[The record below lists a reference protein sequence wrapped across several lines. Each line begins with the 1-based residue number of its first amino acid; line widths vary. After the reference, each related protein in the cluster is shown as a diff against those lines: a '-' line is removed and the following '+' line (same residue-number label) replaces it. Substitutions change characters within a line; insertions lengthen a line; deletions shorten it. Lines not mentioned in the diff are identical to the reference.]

1 MNSIIIAGG
10 NGFLGNALT
19 THFLSRNQ
27 PVILLNRT
35 STSLRHPLLTEVIW
49 DGKTLDTT
57 WCAVL
62 ENAKAL
68 INLCGKSVDCRYTE
82 NNKKLILESR
92 LGTTA
97 LLSQA
102 IAQCKQPPAVWLNS
116 SSATIY
122 NGSYTAFQTEAST
135 DIGNDFSM
143 TVCKEWEAV
152 VNNSKAPIRKILFRS
167 AIVLGYSGG
176 ALRPLQN
183 LVRAGLG
190 GRQGNGKQYFS
201 WMHERDFCRAIDFLI
216 SQDHLHGVIN
226 LCSPNPIT
234 NDTFMSTLRAVMQ
247 ARIGLPLSKP
257 VLQLGAF
264 LIRTE
269 TELILKSR
277 KVYPQRLA
285 DNKFVFEFPDLK
297 SALVDLCQ
305 HGKKIK

>member
-1 MNSIIIAGG
+1 MSSIIIAGG

-19 THFLSRNQ
+19 TYFLSKNQ
-27 PVILLNRT
+27 PVVLLNRA

-49 DGKTLDTT
+49 DGKTLDT

-82 NNKKLILESR
+82 KNKKLILKSR
-92 LGTTA
+92 IDTTA
-97 LLSQA
+97 LLSKA
-102 IAQCKQPPAVWLNS
+102 LMQCKHPPLVWLNS

-122 NGSYTAFQTEAST
+122 NGSYTALQTETST

-152 VNNSKAPIRKILFRS
+152 VNKSKAPVRKILFRS
-167 AIVLGYSGG
+167 AIVLGHSGG

-183 LVRAGLG
+183 LVRIGLG
-190 GRQGNGKQYFS
+190 GKHGNGKQYFS
-201 WMHERDFCRAIDFLI
+201 WMHERDFCRSIDFLI
-216 SQDHLHGVIN
+216 THDHLHGVFN

-234 NDTFMSTLRAVMQ
+234 NETFMGILRAVMQ
-247 ARIGLPLSKP
+247 TRIGLPLSKP
-257 VLQLGAF
+257 LLQFGAF

>member
-1 MNSIIIAGG
+1 MNSIVIAGG

-27 PVILLNRT
+27 PVVLLNRT

-82 NNKKLILESR
+82 KNKRLILESR
-92 LGTTA
+92 LNTTA
-97 LLSQA
+97 LLSKA
-102 IAQCKQPPAVWLNS
+102 IMQCKQPPAVWLNS

-122 NGSYTAFQTEAST
+122 NGSYTAFQTETST

-201 WMHERDFCRAIDFLI
+201 
-216 SQDHLHGVIN
+216 
-226 LCSPNPIT
+226 
-234 NDTFMSTLRAVMQ
+234 
-247 ARIGLPLSKP
+247 
-257 VLQLGAF
+257 
-264 LIRTE
+264 
-269 TELILKSR
+269 
-277 KVYPQRLA
+277 
-285 DNKFVFEFPDLK
+285 
-297 SALVDLCQ
+297 
-305 HGKKIK
+305 